1 MAERITKAIWSL
13 GVWRDTNGQDMLEY
27 ALYAAAVCMLYA
39 AVSPSVATSV
49 STVFSKINTTMIPA
63 TNTGG

>member
-1 MAERITKAIWSL
+1 MAERITKAIWSFK
-13 GVWRDTNGQDMLEY
+13 VWQDTNGQDMLEY

-49 STVFSKINTTMIPA
+49 STVFSKINSTMVPA